1 MYQLLRR
8 PEGRPWARPDDW
20 LGLSADDLS
29 PADRPMVLQMREN
42 RSSLNKVERQA
53 FAMLG
58 TCLAAMT
65 IMPAL
70 KGYWLVPVFS
80 LGALALLV
88 LALGRHRASVPAS
101 ESLELGAGRIVY
113 RKRGRPPVELSASRL
128 QFVPLRPSPVKLS
141 LILSDANRKIE
152 VGSCLSLEER
162 EAIAPIIAAA
172 LSQRRGI

>member
-20 LGLSADDLS
+20 LGLSTDDPSLV
-29 PADRPMVLQMREN
+29 DQPMVLLMREN
-42 RSSLNKVERQA
+42 RSSLNKTERQA
-53 FAMLG
+53 FAMLAA
-58 TCLAAMT
+58 CLVGMT
-65 IMPAL
+65 ILPAL

-80 LGALALLV
+80 LGALAMLV
-88 LALGRHRASVPAS
+88 LALGRHRASIPAS

-113 RKRGRPPVELSASRL
+113 RKLGRPSVELTASRL